1 MALELPT
8 FLYICRL
15 KLVFDSMK
23 SIKYLVV
30 ALLSVVAFASCNK
43 EQSASLALDRTA
55 LYFSSWESDAQTIS
69 YVASNAVSVAV
80 ASFSSGWD
88 AVLDPASRTITVQ
101 PVGTQE
107 EGMTN
112 DDLSKEGSLVVN
124 ALNKEGVATSYY
136 IYLYIAQTESLD
148 EAGAANCYIITK
160 PSTCYT
166 FDVMHRPDG
175 SELDTKSAKLLWQS
189 NFDAVKNV
197 SLSGNKVQFYVL
209 PWEDDNTKVLDTNA
223 VIAAYNAAGE
233 VIWSWHLWIV
243 DESPL
248 LATDTY
254 SNGKTFMR
262 KNLGA
267 FTNSNGDQS
276 EQKILDSYGMYYQWG
291 RKDPFPRPL
300 YFDATGAY
308 DEDRYNELSTY
319 IKEVFTERSAT
330 NGTIDYVTKYPMH
343 FITNAACIEED
354 GDGIGDWLVSA
365 DNTLWN
371 DNAKSV
377 YDPCPYGW
385 RVPTAED
392 LSVLQLADNEDNTP
406 LETARKQYGWHL
418 SDGVNTYFW
427 SACGRR
433 RYNDGLVE
441 NMNSKEG
448 VYPSQ
453 PQPWE
458 GYYWTSSTSTDGKA
472 VALYFDLTTTRT
484 INKFFP
490 SHSARRANGFQ
501 VRCVKE

>member
-1 MALELPT
+1 MALKLPT

-15 KLVFDSMK
+15 KLFLNMK
-23 SIKYLVV
+23 SVKIWIV
-30 ALLSVVAFASCNK
+30 ALLSIVAFASCNK
-43 EQSASLALDRTA
+43 DKSASLSLSSTA
-55 LYFSSWESDAQTIS
+55 LYFTSWEADAQVVS
-69 YVASNAVSVAV
+69 YVPNNAVSVAV
-80 ASFSSGWD
+80 GSCSSGWSAYVD
-88 AVLDPASRTITVQ
+88 MVSQTIVVE

-112 DDLSKEGSLVVN
+112 DDLSKEGSVVVN
-124 ALNKEGVATSYY
+124 ALNKEGEATSYY
-136 IYLYIAQTESLD
+136 INLYIADTKILD
-148 EAGAANCYIITK
+148 EDGKANCYVVTS
-160 PSTCYT
+160 PSLSYK
-166 FDVMHRPDG
+166 FDAKHRPDG
-175 SELDTKSAKLLWQS
+175 SELATASVKLLWQS
-189 NFDAVKNV
+189 NYDVVKNATLV
-197 SLSGNKVQFYVL
+197 GDYAQFYVL
-209 PWEDDNTKVLDTNA
+209 PWEGDEKKVLDTNA
-223 VIAAYNAAGE
+223 VIAAYDSNGNI
-233 VIWSWHLWIV
+233 IWSWHLWIV
-243 DESPL
+243 DENPL

-267 FTNSNGDQS
+267 LTNSNGEKD

-308 DEDRYNELSTY
+308 DEDRYNESGTY
-319 IKEVFTERSAT
+319 ITEVFAERT
-330 NGTIDYVTKYPMH
+330 TDNGTLDYITKNPMH
-343 FITNAACIEED
+343 FITNAACVED
-354 GDGIGDWLVSA
+354 GGDGVGDWLVA
-365 DNTLWN
+365 ANNTLWSE
-371 DNAKSV
+371 NAKSI

-385 RVPTAED
+385 KVPSAED
-392 LSVLQLADNEDNTP
+392 LEVLHLADAEDNTP
-406 LETARKQYGWHL
+406 LDDARKQYGWHL
-418 SDGVNTYFW
+418 SDGNNKFFY

-433 RYNDGLVE
+433 RYNDGKVE
-441 NMNSKEG
+441 NMNYKED

-458 GYYWTSSTSTDGKA
+458 GYYWTSTTSADGKA

>member
-1 MALELPT
+1 
-8 FLYICRL
+8 
-15 KLVFDSMK
+15 MK
-23 SIKYLVV
+23 SVRFIVV
-30 ALLSVVAFASCNK
+30 ALLSIVALASCSK
-43 EQSASLALDRTA
+43 DKTASLVLERTA
-55 LYFSSWESDAQTIS
+55 LYFASWEDDAQSIK

-80 ASFSSGWD
+80 GSVSTGWD
-88 AVLDPASRTITVQ
+88 AKVDQASHTIIVE
-101 PVGTQE
+101 PIGTQE

-112 DDLSKEGSLVVN
+112 DDLSKEGSVVVN
-124 ALNKEGVATSYY
+124 ALNKEGEATSYY
-136 IYLYIAQTESLD
+136 IYLYIAQTEAID
-148 EAGAANCYIITK
+148 TAGAANCYIVTK
-160 PSTCYT
+160 PSTSYT

-175 SELDTKSAKLLWQS
+175 SVLDTKSVKLLWQS
-189 NFDAVKNV
+189 NYDVVKNV
-197 SLSGNKVQFYVL
+197 GLSGDNAQFYVL
-209 PWEDDNTKVLDTNA
+209 PWEKDESKVLDTNA

-233 VIWSWHLWIV
+233 VIWSWHIWIV
-243 DESPL
+243 DENPL

-267 FTNSNGDQS
+267 FTNSNGEQD

-308 DEDRYNELSTY
+308 DEDRYNDQSTY
-319 IKEVFTERSAT
+319 IKEVFAERTST
-330 NGTIDYVTKYPMH
+330 NGTLEYITKNPMH
-343 FITNAACIEED
+343 FITNAACIED
-354 GDGIGDWLVSA
+354 GGDGIGDWLVSA
-365 DNTLWN
+365 DNNLWN
-371 DNAKSV
+371 ENAKSI
-377 YDPCPYGW
+377 YDPCPHGW
-385 RVPTAED
+385 RVPSAD
-392 LSVLQLADNEDNTP
+392 DMSVLFLADAEDNTP
-406 LETARKQYGWHL
+406 VDAVRKQYGWHL
-418 SDGVNTYFW
+418 SDGNNKYFYP
-427 SACGRR
+427 ACGRR

-458 GYYWTSSTSTDGKA
+458 GYYWTSTTSADGKA